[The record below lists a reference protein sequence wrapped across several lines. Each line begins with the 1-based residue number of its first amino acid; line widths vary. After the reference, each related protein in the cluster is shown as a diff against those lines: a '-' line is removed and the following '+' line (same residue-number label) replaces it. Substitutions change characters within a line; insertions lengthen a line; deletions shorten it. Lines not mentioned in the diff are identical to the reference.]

1 MRNIHRAFLIVFF
14 VIVLAGRAFP
24 AWSQS
29 FVPPFSPPDPSTMKE
44 NTKTFDPSSPPPAP
58 GSTEPLPT
66 PVNSPGENPPGENSP
81 EERPPSLQQLTG
93 QIVGRVVAKDS
104 RGRADES
111 KGLAGVAIQISD
123 GTNWRNCVTERGGYF
138 SVEGL
143 NPGRA
148 TVTASRTGYSSSQGE
163 ITIVDGA
170 QRRVLIAMTP
180 LFSTEGSKKERGYIN
195 IYAYGKYDYEGKW
208 IGVESIKVHEKRSY
222 SRRWSK
228 FFNAGAGSGYVT
240 LACSGAEIG
249 DYYQVQVKWSDGT
262 VRTSEFKLSQKY
274 RDITIS
280 L

>member
-1 MRNIHRAFLIVFF
+1 
-14 VIVLAGRAFP
+14 
-24 AWSQS
+24 
-29 FVPPFSPPDPSTMKE
+29 MKE

-58 GSTEPLPT
+58 GSIEPLTT
-66 PVNSPGENPPGENSP
+66 PIHSP
-81 EERPPSLQQLTG
+81 EEESPSLQPQQLTG
-93 QIVGRVVAKDS
+93 QIAGRVVARDS

-111 KGLAGVAIQISD
+111 KGLTGVTIRISD
-123 GTNWRNCVTERGGYF
+123 GTNWRSCVTERGGYF

-143 NPGRA
+143 NSGRG
-148 TVTASRTGYSSSQGE
+148 TITASRTGYKNTQGY

-180 LFSTEGSKKERGYIN
+180 LFSTENSEKERGFIN
-195 IYAYGKYDYEGKW
+195 VYAYGKYDYEGNW
-208 IGVESIKVHEKRSY
+208 IGVESIKVHEKRNY

-228 FFNAGAGSGYVT
+228 FFNASAGSGYVT

-262 VRTSEFKLSQKY
+262 VRTSEFKLRQKY